1 METINKIIEKKDFP
15 MQKFSKQSQVALRSS
30 MQANNLIIN
39 EKEGYCE
46 ISKYNDSPMTA
57 EDSVVVIKKLTTA
70 FPSQS
75 GDFFLLLIERM
86 MANGFTKDRCTDAV
100 NHIIDNFAFKQINIA
115 DVIKY
120 DKKRKV
126 YNYAQMMAKLKCN
139 GGTEKDTD
147 SFKKTGIDGQTYW
160 YLPNENML

>member
-15 MQKFSKQSQVALRSS
+15 MPKSSKQSQVALRST
-30 MQANNLIIN
+30 MQANALIIN

-75 GDFFLLLIERM
+75 RDFFLLLLERM
-86 MANGFTKDRCTDAV
+86 MANGFTKDRCADAV
-100 NHIIDNFAFKQINIA
+100 NHIIDNFAYKQINIA
-115 DVIKY
+115 DVIKF

-126 YNYAQMMAKLKCN
+126 YTYGQMCAKLICN
-139 GGTEKDTD
+139 GGTEKSTD
-147 SFKKTGIDGQTYW
+147 SFRKVEIDGRTYW
-160 YLPNENML
+160 FLPGENH

>member
-1 METINKIIEKKDFP
+1 
-15 MQKFSKQSQVALRSS
+15 
-30 MQANNLIIN
+30 MQANALIIN
-39 EKEGYCE
+39 EKECCYE

-70 FPSQS
+70 FPLQS
-75 GDFFLLLIERM
+75 RDFFLLLLERM

-115 DVIKY
+115 DVIKF
-120 DKKRKV
+120 DRKRKV

-147 SFKKTGIDGQTYW
+147 SFKKTEIGGQIYW
-160 YLPNENML
+160 YLPSENL